1 MEIGKKQIEM
11 LWGKIES
18 ELLRQKCD
26 RQIGEML
33 LPPAEAINIV
43 KFEEAIGVPLPADYK
58 LSLAIH
64 EGVKYWVWLWDAVS
78 IPEITQVLDFWKS
91 NIEASSHSNN
101 QGVQLISQG
110 AVRRSMFDK
119 LWIPVANDNGIP
131 ICLDLIPFLIH

>member
-1 MEIGKKQIEM
+1 
-11 LWGKIES
+11 
-18 ELLRQKCD
+18 
-26 RQIGEML
+26 
-33 LPPAEAINIV
+33 V

-131 ICLDLIPFLIH
+131 ICLDLNPLPGGIVGQVICVDWEDGVVRVIANGFIEFLEGGLEKMRKVP